1 MWYKCCSVAEIQH
14 NCYFKKS
21 MLPERKLYQKLKK
34 NTPDIIWNRI
44 ENLSLLGMPDLLGY
58 NKNNQFFTVEL
69 KVVKGNKI
77 RFSPHQIAWHK
88 QHPNNTFI
96 LVEAVVPRSVKTFS
110 ISLFRGA
117 RILDLVRSGMKIE
130 PVAASF
136 ADCQTFFENLDC
148 GKN

>member
-1 MWYKCCSVAEIQH
+1 
-14 NCYFKKS
+14 

-34 NTPDIIWNRI
+34 NIPSISWNRI

-88 QHPNNTFI
+88 QHPKNTFI
-96 LVEAVVPRSVKTFS
+96 LVEAVAPRSVKTFLNILVS
-110 ISLFRGA
+110 WLKILNLFVQA
-117 RILDLVRSGMKIE
+117 
-130 PVAASF
+130 
-136 ADCQTFFENLDC
+136 
-148 GKN
+148 

>member
-1 MWYKCCSVAEIQH
+1 
-14 NCYFKKS
+14 

-34 NTPDIIWNRI
+34 NIPSISWNRI

-88 QHPNNTFI
+88 RHPENTFI
-96 LVEAVVPRSVKTFS
+96 LAEALDPRTLKTS
-110 ISLFRGA
+110 SLSLFHGSS
-117 RILDLVRSGMKIE
+117 IMSLVRYGMKIK
-130 PVAASF
+130 PVACDFCAC
-136 ADCQTFFENLDC
+136 ALVFENL
-148 GKN
+148 KSP

>member
-1 MWYKCCSVAEIQH
+1 
-14 NCYFKKS
+14 

-34 NTPDIIWNRI
+34 NIPSISWNRI

-88 QHPNNTFI
+88 RHPKNTFI
-96 LVEAVVPRSVKTFS
+96 MAETLDPRTLKTS
-110 ISLFRGA
+110 SLSLFHGSS
-117 RILDLVRSGMKIE
+117 IMSLVRYGMKTTPIACDFRACAL
-130 PVAASF
+130 V
-136 ADCQTFFENLDC
+136 FENL
-148 GKN
+148 KAP

>member
-1 MWYKCCSVAEIQH
+1 
-14 NCYFKKS
+14 

-34 NTPDIIWNRI
+34 NIPSISWNRI

-88 QHPNNTFI
+88 RHPKNTFI
-96 LVEAVVPRSVKTFS
+96 LAETLDPRTLKTS
-110 ISLFRGA
+110 SLSLFHGSS
-117 RILDLVRSGMKIE
+117 IMSLVRYGMKIT
-130 PVAASF
+130 PVACDFVAC
-136 ADCQTFFENLDC
+136 ALVFENL
-148 GKN
+148 KAP

>member
-1 MWYKCCSVAEIQH
+1 
-14 NCYFKKS
+14 

-34 NTPDIIWNRI
+34 NIPSISWNRI

-88 QHPNNTFI
+88 RHPKNTFI
-96 LVEAVVPRSVKTFS
+96 MAETLDPSPQNFFIVLVSRL
-110 ISLFRGA
+110 INH
-117 RILDLVRSGMKIE
+117 
-130 PVAASF
+130 VACALWY
-136 ADCQTFFENLDC
+136 EN
-148 GKN
+148 

>member
-1 MWYKCCSVAEIQH
+1 
-14 NCYFKKS
+14 

-34 NTPDIIWNRI
+34 NIPSISWNRI

-88 QHPNNTFI
+88 RHPKNTFI
-96 LVEAVVPRSVKTFS
+96 LVEAVVSRSVKTFS
-110 ISLFRGA
+110 ISLFRGSM
-117 RILDLVRSGMKIE
+117 ILDLVRSGMKIK

-136 ADCQTFFENLDC
+136 AACRTFFENLDC

>member
-1 MWYKCCSVAEIQH
+1 
-14 NCYFKKS
+14 

-34 NTPDIIWNRI
+34 NIPSISWNRI

-88 QHPNNTFI
+88 RHPKNTFI
-96 LVEAVVPRSVKTFS
+96 MAETLDPRTLKTS
-110 ISLFRGA
+110 SLSLFHGSS
-117 RILDLVRSGMKIE
+117 IMSLVRYGMKIT
-130 PVAASF
+130 PIACDFVACALV
-136 ADCQTFFENLDC
+136 FENL
-148 GKN
+148 KAP

>member
-1 MWYKCCSVAEIQH
+1 
-14 NCYFKKS
+14 

-34 NTPDIIWNRI
+34 NIPSISWNRI

-88 QHPNNTFI
+88 RHPKNTFI
-96 LVEAVVPRSVKTFS
+96 MAETLDPCSSKTS
-110 ISLFRGA
+110 SLSLFHGSS
-117 RILDLVRSGMKIE
+117 IMSLVRYGMKTT
-130 PVAASF
+130 PVACDFRAC
-136 ADCQTFFENLDC
+136 ALVFENL
-148 GKN
+148 KSP

>member
-1 MWYKCCSVAEIQH
+1 
-14 NCYFKKS
+14 

-34 NTPDIIWNRI
+34 NIPSISWNRI

-110 ISLFRGA
+110 ISLFRGSM
-117 RILDLVRSGMKIE
+117 ILDLVRWGMKIK
-130 PVAASF
+130 PIARRF
-136 ADCQTFFENLDC
+136 ADCRTFFENLDY
-148 GKN
+148 GKS